1 MENYEQESDKEFKEH
16 EKMLNKAVSLLM
28 LPEIE
33 KHMLDVTQLKK
44 LKILSFN
51 NLSCIYKKKRKFG
64 VALRAISYAVKL
76 EEELLKAQVA
86 QEKYD
91 IVPTYLNKAAIFS
104 EMKKHNEALEIVL
117 KAKTHIEDI
126 EKELIVQIEQTS
138 EESERKRLLEK
149 RYYGMYMKMI
159 IFYNMAA
166 EKEHLRMRQEAVEY
180 YKQSKQVAT
189 IIDNQLM
196 ISKLTRII
204 DDLLQQ

>member
-1 MENYEQESDKEFKEH
+1 
-16 EKMLNKAVSLLM
+16 MLNKAVSLLM